1 MSRDRDFKTRA
12 YPTLATAALMP
23 FVILFTSYDR
33 SMSMMEYIN
42 SLSSTNKFLY
52 IYVGIIII
60 QNCILL
66 LKYSKGYEA
75 SFIYDVLPIE
85 KRKNVYSAE
94 FKVIIIKL
102 FIPIFLIIGIP
113 YLFLFKLGVL
123 KHILIAFVSTI
134 FISMGTFRINEKIL
148 PFSQDYTVSA
158 NAANFINVIKSA
170 VFVGIF
176 TLIHYLVAV
185 RLGNIFSLIYLIL
198 LILIMVISWNK
209 IFDVE

>member
-1 MSRDRDFKTRA
+1 
-12 YPTLATAALMP
+12 
-23 FVILFTSYDR
+23 
-33 SMSMMEYIN
+33 
-42 SLSSTNKFLY
+42 
-52 IYVGIIII
+52 
-60 QNCILL
+60 
-66 LKYSKGYEA
+66 
-75 SFIYDVLPIE
+75 
-85 KRKNVYSAE
+85 
-94 FKVIIIKL
+94 
-102 FIPIFLIIGIP
+102 
-113 YLFLFKLGVL
+113 
-123 KHILIAFVSTI
+123 
-134 FISMGTFRINEKIL
+134 MGTFRINEKIL